1 MKDWRVLGVMKRFGL
16 RGLKDKATEA
26 ALCVA
31 QFWSDAAYVA
41 KPQLA
46 SPAIVWVSR
55 VAAVGGC
62 QMLVLLSSD
71 KSVTSLR
78 M

>member
-1 MKDWRVLGVMKRFGL
+1 MQLRHCFPAHKAGKHDHKGVCRLPMKDWRFLGVMKRFGL

-26 ALCVA
+26 ALYVA

-46 SPAIVWVSR
+46 SPAR
-55 VAAVGGC
+55 DA
-62 QMLVLLSSD
+62 
-71 KSVTSLR
+71 
-78 M
+78 